1 MRLRSASESGGERES
16 HRGRALLRLSPRPS
30 LELRSSSEKSF
41 ALPNDAV
48 LKWPANDDEAFFATS
63 MKTTSGENGPRAEVT
78 WCPRRQPVLI
88 RRLAEPV
95 REIHFHVLNFPSFN
109 GQGDEVRE
117 SAMGGLSSHGRVEA
131 QAGSWV
137 VDLRE
142 VANLRKI
149 AGNLDESQG
158 FALTHRGRIVRSTGA
173 TIDTEEAC
181 LFLDVLD
188 DFLSFARGSCCSL
201 GLVEARTENGC
212 VAWERW
218 GCRRVDPWR
227 PARSWFDSQHGEIL
241 EKALPGFWRVASA
254 SSDERAAL
262 HQAMYWYVR
271 SDWRQS
277 GVDGGLI
284 LMQAAL
290 ERLAHTFY
298 RAKNAKKQPA
308 ALWLESALAKW
319 GVPVDLPPNL
329 RALAA
334 YMNSVTK
341 GNDARRATL
350 ALTKLRNN
358 TVHPVKAPVTSGAYY
373 EAWEL
378 ARWLIELSVLTL
390 DRLSGELRESR
401 DQEVPRASRS
411 RSLGTNDIAP
421 ASLASTTETCP
432 STLESYGQSGDEA
445 ELPGG

>member
-1 MRLRSASESGGERES
+1 MTVEFLPNEAIPLEGEVRLRSASELGGEPES
-16 HRGRALLRLSPRPS
+16 LRGRALLRLSPRPS
-30 LELRSSSEKSF
+30 LELRSSSEKNF

-48 LKWPANDDEAFFATS
+48 LKSPSNDDEAFFATS
-63 MKTTSGENGPRAEVT
+63 TKTTSGENGPRAEVT

-88 RRLAEPV
+88 RRLDEPV

-117 SAMGGLSSHGRVEA
+117 SARGGLSRHGRVKA
-131 QAGSWV
+131 QAGSWT

-142 VANLRKI
+142 VANLREIVDK
-149 AGNLDESQG
+149 LEESQG
-158 FALTHRGRIVRSTGA
+158 FAPTHRGCIVRSAGG

-181 LFLDVLD
+181 LFLDVLE
-188 DFLSFARGSCCSL
+188 DFLSFARGSRCSL
-201 GLVEARTENGC
+201 GLVEARTKNGC

-218 GCRRVDPWR
+218 GCRRVDPWWTSS
-227 PARSWFDSQHGEIL
+227 SWFDSQHGEIL
-241 EKALPGFWRVASA
+241 GKALPGFWRVCSA

-262 HQAMYWYVR
+262 QQAIYWYLR

-298 RAKNAKKQPA
+298 QAKNTKKQPVA
-308 ALWLESALAKW
+308 RWLESALVKW
-319 GVPVDLPPNL
+319 GVPVDLPPNFK
-329 RALAA
+329 ALAA

-358 TVHPVKAPVTSGAYY
+358 TVHPVKTPVTSGAYY

-378 ARWLIELSVLTL
+378 ARWFIELSL
-390 DRLSGELRESR
+390 LSVIGYQGSYANRVTRRSSGQVEA
-401 DQEVPRASRS
+401 VPWARS
-411 RSLGTNDIAP
+411 PLCQRT
-421 ASLASTTETCP
+421 
-432 STLESYGQSGDEA
+432 
-445 ELPGG
+445 